1 MFTDFFDT
9 SVGPKNEKE
18 SYEKIAEK
26 IKANL
31 KLRDDELKL
40 KDDEEFKLDEILFLT
55 DMPQGK
61 LMSFSE
67 NPEML
72 LLMSVKGC
80 QDH

>member
-61 LMSFSE
+61 LMNFKKTNKQTE
-67 NPEML
+67 VL
-72 LLMSVKGC
+72 
-80 QDH
+80 